1 MAISIQEQIT
11 KQEAIVAAAQ
21 EKLAT
26 LIKQASAAALFE
38 SVGPGYTV
46 SFKVG
51 RAETRREVTGTVRGR
66 GLVKDVDSV
75 RVEVGEGF
83 DVEVWTVKVAEL
95 TGVTAPDDAKD
106 KADLLRDAAEAGLT
120 LQSDNPSAERS
131 HLVPPLLV
139 SEADALLNEVLG

>member
-11 KQEAIVAAAQ
+11 KQEAIVTAAQ

-51 RAETRREVTGTVRGR
+51 RAETRREVTGVVRGR

-95 TGVTAPDDAKD
+95 TGVTEPAKE
-106 KADLLRDAAEAGLT
+106 ASAIAVALGTTAAG
-120 LQSDNPSAERS
+120 
-131 HLVPPLLV
+131 V